1 MVATSIK
8 YELHAQTREGKGRG
22 EAREVRRS
30 SRIPAVVYGKG
41 LEKNAYISLDERE
54 FLGLY
59 NRPGFYSH
67 VFEILT
73 GGKEKLRAVPRDV
86 QLHPVTDKP
95 EHVDFHYVAP
105 GEKVR
110 VKVALRF
117 NGADKSPGI
126 KKGGTLNIVR
136 RDLEL
141 MCDPDHI
148 PQVIDIDLSDVKMAQ
163 SIHISHIALPQ
174 GATPT
179 ITERD
184 FTICTIV
191 GRRGQKD
198 EDESGAPGAAAA
210 GAEGDKAAEGDKGGD
225 KAAAKK

>member
-22 EAREVRRS
+22 EARAVRRS

-73 GGKEKLRAVPRDV
+73 GKEKLRAVPREV

-95 EHVDFHYVAP
+95 EHVDFHYVAA

-110 VKVALRF
+110 VKVAVRF
-117 NGADKSPGI
+117 LGMDKSPGI
-126 KKGGTLNIVR
+126 KRGGTLNIVR
-136 RDLEL
+136 RELEL

-148 PQVIDIDLSDVKMAQ
+148 PQVIDIDLSAAKMAE
-163 SIHISHIALPQ
+163 SVHISSVKLPQ
-174 GATPT
+174 GAAPT
-179 ITERD
+179 ITDRD

-191 GRRGQKD
+191 GRRGQKE
-198 EDESGAPGAAAA
+198 EDEAGAGAAAA
-210 GAEGDKAAEGDKGGD
+210 AEGEKAADKG
-225 KAAAKK
+225 AAKK